1 MVYKDVISRDSENVL
16 SMQIFSEV
24 AEEIS
29 TCSNDLLVVAEAITQ
44 SCLMIGATGDDYR
57 EILSS
62 RAKNF
67 KMLAGLYKTKSRRF
81 EGIVKKLA
89 GDIQE
94 DAALPE
100 NALVGNNC

>member
-1 MVYKDVISRDSENVL
+1 MDYKDIISRDSENEL
-16 SMQIFSEV
+16 SMQMFSEA
-24 AEEIS
+24 AEDIA

-44 SCLMIGATGDDYR
+44 SCLIIGTAGDDYR

-67 KMLAGLYKTKSRRF
+67 KMLAETYKTKSRRF
-81 EGIVKKLA
+81 EGIVKRLA
-89 GDIQE
+89 GDKQE

-100 NALVGNNC
+100 NLLVENNC